1 MSNPITLFAD
11 GLTAEAVAAHLNH
24 EPDFPP
30 AEDLDVHLVKQW
42 IAASH
47 LNLRKKQAKRLAP
60 EVLEELRA
68 MDGITAEDAARHQQ
82 RYPVKHDAPKPM
94 YTWNGDGSL
103 CTRREIPSKDLN
115 KQPSAWKV
123 VGDKRAT
130 KYGKEANLN
139 ERDVDETGGVKLD
152 DTSDQEETEQA
163 VDKAIAEA
171 TANAKKA
178 KKAAKRARKTRKAL
192 EKALKEAKPP
202 VGPKEDDSEDSG
214 NDSDWTQTSW
224 SPSWASDSEEHE

>member
-1 MSNPITLFAD
+1 
-11 GLTAEAVAAHLNH
+11 
-24 EPDFPP
+24 
-30 AEDLDVHLVKQW
+30 
-42 IAASH
+42 
-47 LNLRKKQAKRLAP
+47 
-60 EVLEELRA
+60 
-68 MDGITAEDAARHQQ
+68 
-82 RYPVKHDAPKPM
+82 M

-103 CTRREIPSKDLN
+103 GSRREIPPKYLN
-115 KQPSAWKV
+115 KQPSAWEV

-130 KYGKEANLN
+130 KHSKQANLSM
-139 ERDVDETGGVKLD
+139 RDIDEAGGVKLG
-152 DTSDQEETEQA
+152 DTANQEEPEQA
-163 VDKAIAEA
+163 VDDAIAEA

-202 VGPKEDDSEDSG
+202 VGPKGDDSEDSG